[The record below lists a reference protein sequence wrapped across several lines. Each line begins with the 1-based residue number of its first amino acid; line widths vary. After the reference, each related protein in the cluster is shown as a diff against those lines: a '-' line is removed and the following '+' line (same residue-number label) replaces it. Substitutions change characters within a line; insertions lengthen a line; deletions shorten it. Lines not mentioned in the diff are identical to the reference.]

1 MENDVYRIF
10 KTTLC
15 QNFLLEWDVECCVP
29 RSGYDEA
36 DGGGDPAHPRAR
48 RPRARGHQRHL
59 GRRQTKVRIT
69 TFEIVNTVEI
79 RYYDYFAL
87 VPNES
92 TWIMSLLISGIN

>member
-59 GRRQTKVRIT
+59 GRRQTQVRLAKLA
-69 TFEIVNTVEI
+69 FTVCRRLSYTLFDAVLPI
-79 RYYDYFAL
+79 
-87 VPNES
+87 
-92 TWIMSLLISGIN
+92 